1 MRSPNQPP
9 PSEVR
14 AARNRSS
21 STPWRSRILPLC
33 LRSSPPS
40 RCSSLAPSRVCSS
53 GWGSVWG
60 GDPLSEGSFCAFL
73 QCSVQEITAGRK
85 RTRNDVTRH
94 DAINAVLRAETIR
107 GWVNWSTPSCGI
119 LLETWLGENGVSKS
133 AYAAKLNIYIVFC
146 FILRKFKGQPFFYFS
161 WKETLDRSSGKRHVC
176 KHLPGVKKRV
186 KRGTPT
192 VSALDKKAQYS
203 HCILTT
209 RVSPVWRSSAFLQMY
224 LFSSRDKKM
233 TLYAATKHKRLC
245 LKINNKH
252 NCKSATGERKR
263 SCHSLIYAWTTFRL
277 RVQNFWAVCFL
288 YWTELLLIFAQIHQV
303 LFHCEASCV

>member
-119 LLETWLGENGVSKS
+119 LLETWLGKTGFPNLHMLQNWIFTLFFVLFCANSRGSLFSISVEKKHWI
-133 AYAAKLNIYIVFC
+133 AAAGKDTFANIYQ
-146 FILRKFKGQPFFYFS
+146 G
-161 WKETLDRSSGKRHVC
+161 WKNE
-176 KHLPGVKKRV
+176 
-186 KRGTPT
+186 
-192 VSALDKKAQYS
+192 
-203 HCILTT
+203 
-209 RVSPVWRSSAFLQMY
+209 
-224 LFSSRDKKM
+224 
-233 TLYAATKHKRLC
+233 
-245 LKINNKH
+245 
-252 NCKSATGERKR
+252 
-263 SCHSLIYAWTTFRL
+263 
-277 RVQNFWAVCFL
+277 
-288 YWTELLLIFAQIHQV
+288 
-303 LFHCEASCV
+303 